1 MALRLIAYRH
11 LRHKWTTTAS
21 TATNAI
27 GAGRM
32 PFYWR
37 RSGAILYSSL
47 AAVVTAGA
55 GVVMTEIRC
64 ICGAVAVVERFI
76 FVVRGCWSDVLIF
89 VHVNGTR

>member
-1 MALRLIAYRH
+1 MALCLIAYRH

-27 GAGRM
+27 GTGRM

-37 RSGAILYSSL
+37 SSGGIHFSTL

-64 ICGAVAVVERFI
+64 ICAAVAVVECLI
-76 FVVRGCWSDVLIF
+76 FVVCGCWTDVLAL
-89 VHVNGTR
+89 VHVNGTC